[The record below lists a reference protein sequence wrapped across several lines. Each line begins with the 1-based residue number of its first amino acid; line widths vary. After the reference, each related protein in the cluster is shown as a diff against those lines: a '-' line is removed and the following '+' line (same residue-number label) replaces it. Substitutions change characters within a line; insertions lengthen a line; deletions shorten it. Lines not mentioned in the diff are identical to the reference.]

1 MVNNFQEEN
10 WGSEHGQEY
19 TKRNPQG
26 IEEMDALYQQNF
38 GITRT
43 ELNLDFLDA
52 LPRSIKILEV
62 GSNAG
67 VQLMFL
73 RKMGFTNLFGVE
85 INREA
90 INLAKSLTE
99 NIDIIQGSA
108 LDLPF
113 KDSFFDLVFTSGVLI
128 HIAPQNVKK
137 VMEEIYRCSGKY
149 IWGFEYYAPEYTEI
163 LYRGKPNMLW
173 KADFC
178 KMYQDYFPGLVLIK
192 EKKVKYLDSDNQDSM
207 FLLEK
212 R

>member
-1 MVNNFQEEN
+1 MVTVQEEN
-10 WGSEHGQEY
+10 WGGEHGQEY

-38 GITRT
+38 GIART
-43 ELNLDFLDA
+43 ELNLDFLDI

-62 GSNAG
+62 GSNVG

-73 RKMGFTNLFGVE
+73 QKMGFTRLFGVE

-90 INLAKSLTE
+90 INLAKSLTKD
-99 NIDIIQGSA
+99 IDIIQGSA
-108 LDLPF
+108 MDIPF
-113 KDSFFDLVFTSGVLI
+113 KDCYFDLVFTSGVLI
-128 HIAPQNVKK
+128 HIAPQNVRKI
-137 VMEEIYRCSGKY
+137 MEEIHRCSKKY
-149 IWGFEYYAPEYTEI
+149 IWGFEYYASEYTEI
-163 LYRGKPNMLW
+163 LYRGKTNMLW

-178 KMYQDYFPGLVLIK
+178 KMYQDYFPGLTLIK

-212 R
+212 N